1 MVFLLRFGYSSLH
14 CVNVFR
20 VITAFVFFLLCR
32 RRWLLLEDALEKERQ
47 DKAKLEKKMQEFEKL
62 KEVGSSPS
70 PSNLFMSSSYVLDS
84 VFASV
89 ILLSF
94 IVFFVDKRRLG

>member
-1 MVFLLRFGYSSLH
+1 
-14 CVNVFR
+14 
-20 VITAFVFFLLCR
+20 
-32 RRWLLLEDALEKERQ
+32 
-47 DKAKLEKKMQEFEKL
+47 MQEFEKL

-70 PSNLFMSSSYVLDS
+70 PSNLFMSPSYVLDS